1 MNNYPKAPDSDVV
14 VSCRVRLARNYSDIP
29 FPAKMDETHA
39 KETVSRV
46 VKSIQSA
53 NIQGMYRLFPMEELS
68 EVEKRM
74 LVEKHLISLD
84 LIQNKQMGAALIS
97 TGETVSIMINEEDHL
112 RIQGL
117 LPGLQLE
124 KAAQL
129 AFHADDILS
138 KDAPIAFDSKWGYLA
153 ACPTN
158 TGTGLRA
165 SALVHL
171 PAVTLTKQMGTVI
184 QAFGKIGFTVRG
196 LYGEGS
202 EAEGNLY
209 QLSNQTGMG
218 RSEEDVIRS
227 LIDACQQVTEQERE
241 ARKTL
246 IQRDQDAFIDK
257 MMRSVGILLNA
268 RLLDEKEFMRLLSDV
283 RLAAGVGVLSAPVSA
298 IDDLLTRMQP
308 ASLSSLAGSSLSSR
322 DMMLLR
328 ASEVRTALSALIKD
342 NDTLFSEDII

>member
-1 MNNYPKAPDSDVV
+1 MNKFPKAPESDVV
-14 VSCRVRLARNYSDIP
+14 VSCRVRLARNYQDIP
-29 FPAKMDETHA
+29 FPQKMDENHA
-39 KETVSRV
+39 KETIRRAL
-46 VKSIQSA
+46 KSIQTA
-53 NIQGMYRLFPMEELS
+53 NMQSLYRLFPMSDMSDTE
-68 EVEKRM
+68 RRI
-74 LVEKHLISLD
+74 LVEKHLVSLD
-84 LIQNKQMGAALIS
+84 LIFNKDRGAALIS

-138 KDAPIAFDSKWGYLA
+138 KNVPIAFDSKWGYLT

-158 TGTGLRA
+158 AGTGLRA

-171 PAVTLTKQMGTVI
+171 PAITLTKQMGAVI

-218 RSEEDVIRS
+218 RPEEDVIRS
-227 LIDACQQVTEQERE
+227 LIDACEQLTQQERE
-241 ARKTL
+241 ARKKL
-246 IQRDQDAFIDK
+246 IEHDQDAFIDK

-283 RLAAGVGVLSAPVSA
+283 RLAAGVGVINAPISAL
-298 IDDLLTRMQP
+298 DDLMTRMQP
-308 ASLSSLAGSSLSSR
+308 ASLSSLAESPLSDR
-322 DMMLLR
+322 DRMLLR
-328 ASEVRTALSALIKD
+328 ASEVRNALSSLIRD
-342 NDTLFSEDII
+342 NDTLFSEEIN

>member
-1 MNNYPKAPDSDVV
+1 MIKYPPAPESDVV

-29 FPAKMDETHA
+29 FASKMEAHHA
-39 KETVSRV
+39 KETVSRAL
-46 VKSIQSA
+46 KSLENA
-53 NIQGMYRLFPMEELS
+53 HMLGMYRLYPMSELCDT
-68 EVEKRM
+68 ERRM
-74 LVEKHLISLD
+74 LVEKHLVSLD
-84 LIQNKQMGAALIS
+84 LISNSEKAAALIS

-129 AFHADDILS
+129 AFHADDVLS
-138 KDAPIAFDSKWGYLA
+138 KDAPIAFDSKWGYLT

-158 TGTGLRA
+158 AGTGLRA

-171 PAVTLTKQMGTVI
+171 PAITLTKQMGAVI

-196 LYGEGS
+196 LYGEGT

-209 QLSNQTGMG
+209 QLSNQTAMG

-227 LIDACQQVTEQERE
+227 LIDACQQVSEQERE
-241 ARKTL
+241 ARKSL
-246 IQRDQDAFIDK
+246 VERDQDAFIDK

-268 RLLDEKEFMRLLSDV
+268 RLLEEKEFMRLMSDV
-283 RLAAGVGVLSAPVSA
+283 RLAAGIGIINAPIAAVDEL
-298 IDDLLTRMQP
+298 ITRMQP
-308 ASLSSLAGSSLSSR
+308 ASLSSLADTELTAR
-322 DMMLLR
+322 DLMLLR
-328 ASEVRTALSALIKD
+328 ASEVRSSLSALIND
-342 NDTLFSEDII
+342 NDTLFSEEIK

>member
-1 MNNYPKAPDSDVV
+1 MNKYPMAPENDVV

-29 FPAKMDETHA
+29 FASKMDDAHA
-39 KETVSRV
+39 KETVDRAI
-46 VKSIQSA
+46 KSIQHA
-53 NIQGMYRLFPMEELS
+53 NMLSMYRLFPMS
-68 EVEKRM
+68 EMSETERKM
-74 LVEKHLISLD
+74 LVEKHLVSLD
-84 LIQNKQMGAALIS
+84 LVSNKENGAAIIS
-97 TGETVSIMINEEDHL
+97 TGETVSIMVNEEDHL

-138 KDAPIAFDSKWGYLA
+138 KNAPIAFDSKWGYLT

-158 TGTGLRA
+158 AGTGLRA

-171 PAVTLTKQMGTVI
+171 PAITIMKKMGAVI

-196 LYGEGS
+196 LYGEGT

-209 QLSNQTGMG
+209 QLSNQTAMG

-227 LIDACQQVTEQERE
+227 LIDACEQVAEQERE
-241 ARKTL
+241 ARKNL
-246 IQRDQDAFIDK
+246 IEHDQDAFIDK

-268 RLLDEKEFMRLLSDV
+268 RLLDEKEFMRLMSDV
-283 RLAAGVGVLSAPVSA
+283 RLAAGVGVINAPVPA
-298 IDDLLTRMQP
+298 IDELITKMQP
-308 ASLSSLAGSSLSSR
+308 ASLSSLAEAPLTGR
-322 DMMLLR
+322 DLMLLR
-328 ASEVRTALSALIKD
+328 ASEVRLALSTLIKD
-342 NDTLFSEDII
+342 NDTFISEEIK

>member
-1 MNNYPKAPDSDVV
+1 MNKYPMAPDSDVV
-14 VSCRVRLARNYSDIP
+14 VSCRVRLARNYQDIP
-29 FPAKMDETHA
+29 FSTQMDELHA
-39 KETVSRV
+39 REV
-46 VKSIQSA
+46 VARALKSFQNANMQSL
-53 NIQGMYRLFPMEELS
+53 YRLFTMSELS
-68 EVEKRM
+68 DTERRI
-74 LVEKHLISLD
+74 LVEKHLVSYD
-84 LIQNKQMGAALIS
+84 LISNKDKAAALIS
-97 TGETVSIMINEEDHL
+97 TGETVSIMLNEEDHI

-138 KDAPIAFDSKWGYLA
+138 KDAPIAFDSKWGYLT

-158 TGTGLRA
+158 AGTGLRA

-171 PAVTLTKQMGTVI
+171 PAITLTKQMGALI

-196 LYGEGS
+196 LYGEGT

-209 QLSNQTGMG
+209 QLSNQTAMG

-227 LIDACQQVTEQERE
+227 LIDACQQVTEQERG
-241 ARKTL
+241 ARKNL
-246 IQRDQDAFIDK
+246 IERDQDAFIDK

-268 RLLDEKEFMRLLSDV
+268 RLLDEKEFMRLMSDV

-298 IDDLLTRMQP
+298 IDELITKMQP
-308 ASLSSLAGSSLSSR
+308 ASLASLADAALSER
-322 DMMLLR
+322 DLMLLR
-328 ASEVRTALSALIKD
+328 SSEVRNALSGLIKD
-342 NDTLFSEDII
+342 NDTLFSEEIK

>member
-1 MNNYPKAPDSDVV
+1 MNKYPPAPESDVV
-14 VSCRVRLARNYSDIP
+14 VSCRVRLARNYADIP
-29 FPAKMDETHA
+29 FAPKMDEIHA
-39 KETVSRV
+39 KETVSRAL
-46 VKSIQSA
+46 KSIQNASMD
-53 NIQGMYRLFPMEELS
+53 GMYRLFQMSELS
-68 EVEKRM
+68 DIERRK

-84 LIQNKQMGAALIS
+84 LISNKDKAAALIS
-97 TGETVSIMINEEDHL
+97 TGETVSIMLNEEDHI

-138 KDAPIAFDSKWGYLA
+138 KDAPIAFDSKWGYLT

-158 TGTGLRA
+158 AGTGLRA

-171 PAVTLTKQMGTVI
+171 PAITLTKQMGAVI

-196 LYGEGS
+196 LYGEGT

-209 QLSNQTGMG
+209 QLSNQTAMG

-227 LIDACQQVTEQERE
+227 LIDACQQVAEQERE
-241 ARKTL
+241 ARKNL
-246 IQRDQDAFIDK
+246 IERDQDAFIDK

-283 RLAAGVGVLSAPVSA
+283 RLAAGVGVLGAPILA
-298 IDDLLTRMQP
+298 IDELMTKMQP
-308 ASLSSLAGSSLSSR
+308 ASLSSLAEAPLSGR
-322 DMMLLR
+322 DLMLLR
-328 ASEVRTALSALIKD
+328 ASEVRNALSSLIKE
-342 NDTLFSEDII
+342 NDTIISEEI